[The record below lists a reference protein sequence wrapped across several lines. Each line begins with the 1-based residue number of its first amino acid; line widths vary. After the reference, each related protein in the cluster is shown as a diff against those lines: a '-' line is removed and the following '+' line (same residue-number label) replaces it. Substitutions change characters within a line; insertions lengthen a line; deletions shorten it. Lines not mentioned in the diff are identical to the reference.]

1 MSRELFSRLLQC
13 NHCKSDN
20 LSLDNAN
27 FKNSLKP
34 EGKITCNE
42 CESVMPFVNGVLIAG
57 KRNWTQNQKRNAY
70 VYSDFWERSDEAM
83 KYQRLTHEDE
93 LIELWRKSFGKG
105 VLLDAGCGSGRHLSH
120 WTQNDVKS
128 DSFVMVDISD
138 SIFQCRSYYE
148 EINCTKPVIFIQSSV
163 SEMPIKKQS
172 ISSTWSSG
180 VVGLLEDQQH
190 AIEELCRVSKSDIIL
205 GVLTEKT
212 IAGKIYIAANLVKP
226 FLNKVQSMK
235 LLFMLSGLMAR
246 GAILILKLL
255 NFFNLALSCIRK
267 EHLNNILNDPNAIV
281 RLQHSLYDPIIIP
294 RIIKHPDSKYI
305 EWGEKYDFKLKVHQ
319 TEIICDY
326 FHFEGSNE

>member
-1 MSRELFSRLLQC
+1 M
-13 NHCKSDN
+13 N
-20 LSLDNAN
+20 LDKAN

-34 EGKITCNE
+34 EGKVTCNE

-70 VYSDFWERSDEAM
+70 VYSDFWERSDEAI
-83 KYQRLTHEDE
+83 KYQRVTHEDE
-93 LIELWRKSFGKG
+93 LIELWRKSFGEG

-120 WTQNDVKS
+120 WTQTDVKA

-138 SIFQCRSYYE
+138 SIFQCRRYYE
-148 EINCTKPVIFIQSSV
+148 KINCAKPVIFIQSSV
-163 SEMPIKKQS
+163 NEMPIKKQS

-190 AIEELCRVSKSDIIL
+190 AIQELCRVSQRDIIL

-226 FLNKVQSMK
+226 FLNKVKNMK

-246 GAILILKLL
+246 GAILMLKLL
-255 NFFNLALSCIRK
+255 NFVNLPLSFIRK

-294 RIIKHPDSKYI
+294 RIIKHPDSKYV
-305 EWGEKYDFKLKVHQ
+305 EWGEKYDFKLKAHQ

-326 FHFEGSNE
+326 FHFNKR

>member
-1 MSRELFSRLLQC
+1 
-13 NHCKSDN
+13 
-20 LSLDNAN
+20 
-27 FKNSLKP
+27 
-34 EGKITCNE
+34 
-42 CESVMPFVNGVLIAG
+42 MPFVNGVLIAG

-70 VYSDFWERSDEAM
+70 VYSDFWERSDEAI

-120 WTQNDVKS
+120 WTQNDVKA

-138 SIFQCRSYYE
+138 SIFQCRRYYE
-148 EINCTKPVIFIQSSV
+148 EINCAKPVIFIQSSV
-163 SEMPIKKQS
+163 SEMPIKKKS

-190 AIEELCRVSKSDIIL
+190 AIQELCRVSKRDIIL

-226 FLNKVQSMK
+226 FLNKVQNMK

-246 GAILILKLL
+246 GAILMFKLL
-255 NFFNLALSCIRK
+255 NFVNLPLSFIRK

-294 RIIKHPDSKYI
+294 RIIKHPDSKYV
-305 EWGEKYDFKLKVHQ
+305 EWGEKYSFKLKAHQ

-326 FHFEGSNE
+326 FHFEKDE

>member
-1 MSRELFSRLLQC
+1 L
-13 NHCKSDN
+13 N
-20 LSLDNAN
+20 LDKAN

-70 VYSDFWERSDEAM
+70 VYSDFWERSDEVI
-83 KYQRLTHEDE
+83 KYQRVTHEDE
-93 LIELWRKSFGKG
+93 LIGLWRKSFGKG

-120 WTQNDVKS
+120 WTQNHVKA

-138 SIFQCRSYYE
+138 SIFQCRRYYE
-148 EINCTKPVIFIQSSV
+148 EINCAKPVIFIQSSV

-190 AIEELCRVSKSDIIL
+190 AIQELCRVSKRDIIL

-226 FLNKVQSMK
+226 FLNKVKNMK

-246 GAILILKLL
+246 GAIVMLKLL
-255 NFFNLALSCIRK
+255 NFLSLPLSFIRK
-267 EHLNNILNDPNAIV
+267 EHLNNIINDPNAIS

-294 RIIKHPDSKYI
+294 KIIKHPDSKYI
-305 EWGEKYDFKLKVHQ
+305 EWADKYDFKLKAHQ

-326 FHFEGSNE
+326 FHFNKR

>member
-1 MSRELFSRLLQC
+1 LSRELFSRLLQC

-148 EINCTKPVIFIQSSV
+148 KINCTKPVIFIQSSV